1 MKLRVPD
8 YFDDFSC
15 LAGAC
20 PHSCCMEWEVVLDE
34 DTAGGTAP
42 SPARWG
48 SGSAPRCSL
57 TERTG
62 AFRFAA
68 GAAPF

>member
-34 DTAGGTAP
+34 DTRPAVPRSPRPAG
-42 SPARWG
+42 
-48 SGSAPRCSL
+48 
-57 TERTG
+57 
-62 AFRFAA
+62 
-68 GAAPF
+68 GAAPRRDAA